1 MPEETDKHKRGLIN
15 YGRVLINPVRA
26 ARVINT
32 RHATRH
38 PNAIF
43 DLFTLL
49 CSFLD
54 SFLALINAEKT
65 KKR

>member
-1 MPEETDKHKRGLIN
+1 MIN
-15 YGRVLINPVRA
+15 LARA
-26 ARVINT
+26 ARIINT

-54 SFLALINAEKT
+54 SFLALIKAEKT